1 MTHNSLHGMML
12 DVSPSIAVTAAVGLL
27 MLLGILTFRSAS
39 SENVLP
45 GVPQLK
51 GVPILGAMPMYFR
64 HGMPP
69 ILGKLIAIG
78 NDGISYVNVVN
89 KVLVSVHDPAMVR
102 EILAYPEQVASR

>member
-1 MTHNSLHGMML
+1 MML